1 MARGAEVFERVSPSA
16 SVDQRTLRP
25 VALVALALALT
36 CVVAVVLSGP
46 QHTSPYALEE
56 IGAMMPDPA
65 EAVESASQTVD
76 NVAPFHDS
84 SDDPDG
90 ATHTPSPARCP
101 VSPWQEQPSQPWA
114 AGLSASLP

>member
-1 MARGAEVFERVSPSA
+1 MEGTFQRVSPSA

-25 VALVALALALT
+25 VALVALALALS

-65 EAVESASQTVD
+65 EAVASASETVD
-76 NVAPFHDS
+76 SVAPFHDS

-90 ATHTPSPARCP
+90 AALAHSAFGLP
-101 VSPWQEQPSQPWA
+101 VYSRPEQPRIFSWLL
-114 AGLSASLP
+114 G